1 MSTYQFTEHSI
12 NAGKMKL
19 QILRAEVSVI
29 TDATQAVSSSGVPDL
44 AHYTHLGTV
53 GNPDAQV
60 PSQTN

>member
-19 QILRAEVSVI
+19 QILGAEVSVI
-29 TDATQAVSSSGVPDL
+29 TDATQAISSSGVSEL
-44 AHYTHLGTV
+44 VYYTHLGTV
-53 GNPDAQV
+53 ENPDAQV